1 MKLFLVQRKQ
11 IFFKD
16 YFCPVAGKM
25 QVMNLSHKDVEFSNP
40 WINEDVMQFLVENI
54 FCTITESKSLKK
66 KKDNRGA
73 SVYLILV
80 CN

>member
-11 IFFKD
+11 NFFKD

-25 QVMNLSHKDVEFSNP
+25 QVMNLSHKDVELSNP

-54 FCTITESKSLKK
+54 FCMITESKSLKK
-66 KKDNRGA
+66 KKKKITEEHM
-73 SVYLILV
+73 STWS
-80 CN
+80 